1 MKYSLSNVAITQVQQ
16 DIVITVFE
24 DSEFSANARALDQLS
39 QNYLTQL
46 VNAKEISGKQGEV
59 AILRDLP
66 NIQAK
71 RVFLV
76 GCGKKNELNERQFK
90 QIVSKLITVVNETQ
104 SAHVVI
110 DTTEIALRN
119 RDFYW
124 HLRFAVETIE
134 ECGYLFEQF
143 KSKKTEKN
151 TALKEVSFYIGQ
163 AQRDL
168 ANQAIQ
174 QAVAIANGVKIAK
187 ES

>member
-104 SAHVVI
+104 S
-110 DTTEIALRN
+110 LSRCN
-119 RDFYW
+119 RYD
-124 HLRFAVETIE
+124 
-134 ECGYLFEQF
+134 
-143 KSKKTEKN
+143 
-151 TALKEVSFYIGQ
+151 
-163 AQRDL
+163 
-168 ANQAIQ
+168 
-174 QAVAIANGVKIAK
+174 
-187 ES
+187 